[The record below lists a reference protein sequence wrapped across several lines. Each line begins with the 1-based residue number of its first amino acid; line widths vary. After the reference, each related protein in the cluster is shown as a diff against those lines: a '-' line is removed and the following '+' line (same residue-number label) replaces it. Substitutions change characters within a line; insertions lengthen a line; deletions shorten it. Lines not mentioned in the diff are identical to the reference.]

1 MIRPFVLITPEAER
15 EALRNSGVLPECFFR
30 VFDVNSNGLRKDSD
44 DERPSLYFWP
54 YDLKYAEVV
63 DRTEDGL
70 FKPDVPSFFGLK
82 TPLNDAEKRHNERLI
97 TGLLS
102 SVMVHVVFLDS
113 RRGQNGYAAF
123 KSFEEVVKWGRSLRR
138 ALNVR
143 FRNEDVLQSMESV
156 LVIVARGEQVT
167 LRNSDIQRF
176 NDCVQRW
183 RGDVFSSERDEDGK
197 PLRKVFQSCYFLDY
211 NLCVRDSRELYH
223 SAEVWDVVVGR
234 LLLSFLL
241 ARNGKMRWWQIPGVK
256 LWRSLACTMDID
268 AASDRKVIDEALTRA
283 NAKLQDY
290 AARSEDL
297 DELALLHRDPEK
309 EEPISDILLEPEDAG
324 HTLWR
329 NEPAGGWSDFDAQ
342 TCAKKSAEDSNGSRW
357 RSGFEK
363 IAHAFRCW
371 KIERNKAEDEEG
383 VRDLFK
389 AIRRSPGNLLKA
401 TEVIYAKLSKEGA
414 AAGCESG
421 EKWKDIVRTEL
432 VRRKAVEQIE
442 KNAPELAEA
451 QKHYVGLGMSAMA
464 VVAVSLALGSAGYY
478 LIHCLNG
485 FFRFDLPVWVIA
497 LAMFTLFAVGSIC
510 AATLM
515 LGCHLHAGR
524 RAVAELCKESENID
538 GLMVQR
544 DRKTRELVAQG
555 LLMRTRLHLQG
566 IRFRSWALLK
576 RTQDILAT
584 ELQPMLSKKYD
595 GVRKSV
601 DTGEVKNEHNSVHDT
616 FLLRTSHMF
625 GPYRITFK
633 EDLRIALER
642 EIASWW
648 SAQASYDSTST
659 MPRNFFELWNG
670 LCANDVESAGYF
682 PARTFSDGIR
692 DFVARF
698 SDAVRLSVKM
708 NVLQDHKIEVR
719 SGILK
724 WYEDL
729 QRSEYYLYASG
740 AVTGEHVN
748 ENLLENARVYLSS
761 NEAVDIDRINA
772 LHRGSQADQ
781 SRFVPEICPEL
792 NLTRHLTL
800 LFQEIKIQFCCDAK
814 GDEYGHLT
822 FKEVAD
828 VIGGTNG

>member
-1 MIRPFVLITPEAER
+1 MTRPFVLITPEAER
-15 EALRNSGVLPECFFR
+15 EALRKSGVLPENFFR

-44 DERPSLYFWP
+44 DGRPSLYLWP
-54 YDLKYAEVV
+54 YNLKYSEAA
-63 DRTEDGL
+63 DRTEEGL
-70 FKPDVPSFFGLK
+70 FKPDVPSFFGLN

-123 KSFEEVVKWGRSLRR
+123 RSFEEVVKWGRSLRR

-183 RGDVFSSERDEDGK
+183 RGDVFSSDRDEEGE
-197 PLRKVFQSCYFLDY
+197 PLRKIFQSCYFLDY

-241 ARNGKMRWWQIPGVK
+241 ARNGRMRWWQIPGVK

-268 AASDRKVIDEALTRA
+268 AASDRKVVDEALARA

-309 EEPISDILLEPEDAG
+309 EVPIRDVSLEPEDAG
-324 HTLWR
+324 HTPWR

-342 TCAKKSAEDSNGSRW
+342 TCAKKSAEGSNGSRW
-357 RSGFEK
+357 RSAFEK
-363 IAHAFRCW
+363 IAQAFRCW
-371 KIERNKAEDEEG
+371 KIGRNKAEDEEG

-389 AIRRSPGNLLKA
+389 AIRRSPGNLLRA
-401 TEVIYAKLSKEGA
+401 TEGMYAKLSKEGF

-421 EKWKDIVRTEL
+421 ENWKTIVRTEL
-432 VRRKAVEQIE
+432 SRRKAIERIE
-442 KNAPELAEA
+442 KNAPELAKA

-485 FFRFDLPVWVIA
+485 FFRFDLPVWMIA
-497 LAMFTLFAVGSIC
+497 LVMFTLFAVGAIC
-510 AATLM
+510 AAALM

-524 RAVAELCKESENID
+524 RAVAELCKESEVID
-538 GLMVQR
+538 GLMVER

-555 LLMRTRLHLQG
+555 LLMRARLHLQG
-566 IRFRSWALLK
+566 IRFRTWALLK
-576 RTQDILAT
+576 RTQDILVT
-584 ELQPMLSKKYD
+584 ELQPTLSKKCD
-595 GVRKSV
+595 GVQEGA
-601 DTGEVKNEHNSVHDT
+601 DMGEVENEHNSVHDT

-648 SAQASYDSTST
+648 SAQASYDSAST
-659 MPRNFFELWNG
+659 MPRNFSELWHG
-670 LCANDVESAGYF
+670 LCADDAESAGYF

-692 DFVARF
+692 DFVVRF
-698 SDAVRLSVKM
+698 SDAVRLLVKM

-719 SGILK
+719 AGILK

-748 ENLLENARVYLSS
+748 EDLLENARVYLSS
-761 NEAVDIDRINA
+761 NEAVDLDRINA

-828 VIGGTNG
+828 VIGGANG